1 MKLDRATI
9 QRLVPHSGTMCL
21 LDEVTQWGASSIE
34 CTARVPGA
42 DHPLRRHEAVPA
54 IAACEYAAQ
63 AAAVHG
69 ALLDHALSPRPGMLV
84 KLMDVDLHA
93 RRFPDGADLHVSARM
108 VSRVAAGCLYS
119 FDVRAGSHA
128 ICEGRLMVAFGA
140 AS

>member
-9 QRLVPHSGTMCL
+9 ERLVPHSGAMCL
-21 LDEVTQWGASSIE
+21 LGEVTQWGAGSIE
-34 CTARVPGA
+34 CTAPAPGA
-42 DHPLRRHEAVPA
+42 DHPLRRHAAVPA

-69 ALLDHALSPRPGMLV
+69 ALLDQALSPRPGMLV

-93 RRFPDGADLHVSARM
+93 RSFPDGADLRVSAQL
-108 VSRVAAGCLYS
+108 VSRVSTGCLYS

-128 ICEGRLMVAFGA
+128 ICEGKLMVAFGA